1 MSVLKE
7 KIIIHQLQFGMFIAE
22 LDRPWLESPFLLQ
35 GFVLENE
42 QQMEAL
48 QSLCQHVYVD
58 RTKSVGDQFGARAN
72 LDVSIKR
79 TGFSSYSTAST
90 SAKNK
95 QRASNAPTIVVKTAG
110 SQQKTIQQSSFF
122 EIMSAIK
129 NGDVSETE
137 EGIIFNL
144 RVVSPENHQP
154 IEGGETAKGAQKEG
168 AFAFFKNLFKKKQ
181 LFSDTVSGQ
190 DDATD
195 ADGVDVRIYEDAV
208 PRVEQEMAVIYPTFE
223 KSQQSIKK
231 LFESIASAQKLDLS
245 TVSEVLD
252 SMVDSISRTPDAL
265 MWLAKLKST
274 HDVAYS
280 HALNVSINAMAFASF
295 LAMPKNQ
302 VKEIGLGGLLQ
313 DVGKANLPKHIL
325 EKTSA
330 LTIKEYEIAK
340 SHIAEGL
347 KLLKGNADIPSSS
360 IEMVGSHHERYDGSG
375 YPNGLTKDAIGIPG
389 QIAGM
394 IDTYCALTTERSYA
408 KSMHNMKALDE
419 IRLMRDKEFSSELV
433 DQLIQFL
440 GIYPVSSLVEL
451 NTGEVAVV
459 IQQNQVRRL
468 LPRVMLILAEDK
480 SKYKYPIT
488 LDLLNAPQSPTGETY
503 RIIKGLPSD
512 SFGLNADEF
521 YL

>member
-1 MSVLKE
+1 MSVQKE
-7 KIIIHQLQFGMFIAE
+7 KIIIQQLQFGMFIAE

-42 QQMEAL
+42 QQMQAL

-79 TGFSSYSTAST
+79 TGFSSYTTTT

-95 QRASNAPTIVVKTAG
+95 QRASNAPTIVVKTPN

-144 RVVSPENHQP
+144 RTVAPESSMASDNSEATP
-154 IEGGETAKGAQKEG
+154 REQKEG

-181 LFSDTVSGQ
+181 SFSDTLNGQ
-190 DDATD
+190 DDDKD
-195 ADGVDVRIYEDAV
+195 ADGVDVRIYEDAA

-231 LFESIASAQKLDLS
+231 LFESIANAQKLDLS
-245 TVSEVLD
+245 TVSEILD

-302 VKEIGLGGLLQ
+302 IKEIGLGGLLQ
-313 DVGKANLPKHIL
+313 DVGKVSLPKHIL

-330 LTIKEYEIAK
+330 LTIKEYELAK

-347 KLLKGNADIPSSS
+347 KLLKNNADIPTTA
-360 IEMVGSHHERYDGSG
+360 IQMVGSHHERFDGSG
-375 YPNGLTKDAIGIPG
+375 YPNGLINDAISIHG

-408 KSMHNMKALDE
+408 RSMHNMKALDE

-488 LDLLNAPQSPTGETY
+488 LDLLNAPQAPTGETY
-503 RIIKGLPSD
+503 RIVKGLASD
-512 SFGLNADEF
+512 SYGLNADEF